1 VLICQCWC
9 GYTEFENLL
18 GEPLR
23 EGTAA
28 GIPMPTVKVLYEILR
43 AMQWRRKAEWG
54 YGDILAGMPVKRGQ
68 DGV

>member
-1 VLICQCWC
+1 
-9 GYTEFENLL
+9 
-18 GEPLR
+18 
-23 EGTAA
+23 
-28 GIPMPTVKVLYEILR
+28 MPTVKVLYEILR